1 MTPPKDQNYTFE
13 YVSGKNEYTNIQRE
27 NVTSITSEYLTNF
40 YEPGWVKLNKKKR
53 DASLET
59 KSEFPI
65 AQTQNGQTK
74 T

>member
-40 YEPGWVKLNKKKR
+40 YEPG
-53 DASLET
+53 
-59 KSEFPI
+59 
-65 AQTQNGQTK
+65 
-74 T
+74 